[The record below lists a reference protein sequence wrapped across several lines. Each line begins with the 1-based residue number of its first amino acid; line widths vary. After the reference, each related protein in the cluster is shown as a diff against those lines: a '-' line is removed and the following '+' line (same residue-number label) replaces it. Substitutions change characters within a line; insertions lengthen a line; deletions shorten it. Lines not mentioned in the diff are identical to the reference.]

1 MNDLA
6 EFFGV
11 ARPSIARALGD
22 LEDDG
27 YILANRKDIQI
38 LDKKGLGDLTV
49 D

>member
-22 LEDDG
+22 LAIDG